1 MIPGLWQ
8 QSKRASSNTRHGGSG
23 RKRDK
28 AKDTHRRGRLKP
40 ASPTVKGG
48 SKGEEEKSQPPY
60 LLPESD
66 GDDEYLFMGA
76 TAVGCAQDMA
86 FTANMVE
93 PIIATCM

>member
-40 ASPTVKGG
+40 AINSPIVEGG
-48 SKGEEEKSQPPY
+48 SEGEEEKSRPSY

-76 TAVGCAQDMA
+76 TAVGCAQDVA
-86 FTANMVE
+86 STANMVE
-93 PIIATCM
+93 PM